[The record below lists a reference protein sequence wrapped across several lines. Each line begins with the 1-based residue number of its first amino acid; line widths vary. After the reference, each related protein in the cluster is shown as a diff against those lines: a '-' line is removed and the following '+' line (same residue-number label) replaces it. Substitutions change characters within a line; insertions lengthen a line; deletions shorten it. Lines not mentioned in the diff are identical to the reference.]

1 LDLYY
6 SPVADDNGK
15 PAGVMAMVVDT
26 TERVI
31 SERRRQAAEDAYRA
45 DNERVRLALNA
56 GALLGSFVWDVKS
69 NVLSGDERF
78 ARTFSYPA
86 EQPLDNLPQDIA
98 EAHIHRTTSV
108 GCRNRSGNRWR
119 RANPSMPNI
128 GSSALMAVICGYSP
142 VAVASS
148 MNRASRFVSRGVDR
162 HS

>member
-1 LDLYY
+1 
-6 SPVADDNGK
+6 
-15 PAGVMAMVVDT
+15 MAMVVDT

-78 ARTFSYPA
+78 ARTFSYP
-86 EQPLDNLPQDIA
+86 PNSRWTTCHKTSLKRISTV
-98 EAHIHRTTSV
+98 TTSV